1 MRRAPHWCIATIWPW
16 CEGVTTLAITGATGF
31 VGGALVEQAL
41 AAGHR
46 VRALTRRPQP
56 EREGVSW
63 IGGALDRPDSLVK
76 LVTGADA
83 VVHVAG
89 VVNAVDR
96 AGFVAGNVDGTQSM
110 LAAAQQGGVRRFVH
124 VSSLSARA
132 PHLSHYGWSKAQAET
147 LVEASG
153 LDWSIVRPSGVY
165 GPGDTEMRDLF
176 RAARLGI
183 ALLPPRGTVSLVAVE
198 DLARLLL
205 TLATRAVPPAVYEVD
220 DGHALTHAALAQ
232 AIGRAVGRR
241 RVLALHLPERVLRI
255 GARLD
260 KAVRGTGAKLT
271 ADRVGYL
278 VHPDWTARPALR
290 PPPDLW
296 TPNVALPEGLAAT
309 ARWYRAHGLL

>member
-1 MRRAPHWCIATIWPW
+1 MPRAPHWCIATIWPW

-31 VGGALVEQAL
+31 VGRALVEQAL
-41 AAGHR
+41 AAGHG
-46 VRALTRRPQP
+46 VRALARRPQP
-56 EREGVSW
+56 VREGVAW
-63 IGGALDRPDSLVK
+63 IDGALDRPDSLAR
-76 LVTGADA
+76 LAAGADA
-83 VVHVAG
+83 IVHVAG
-89 VVNAVDR
+89 VVNAPDR
-96 AGFVAGNVDGTQSM
+96 AGFVAGNVDGTQAM

-124 VSSLSARA
+124 VSSLSARE
-132 PHLSHYGWSKAQAET
+132 PQLSHYGWSKAEAET

-183 ALLPPRGTVSLVAVE
+183 AMLPPRGNVSLVAVE

-205 TLATRAVPPAVYEVD
+205 TLATTSLAPAIYEVD
-220 DGHALTHAALAQ
+220 DGHVLTHAALAQ

-260 KAVRGTGAKLT
+260 KAVRGSGAKLT

-278 VHPDWTARPALR
+278 MHPDWTARLALR
-290 PPPDLW
+290 PPSGLW
-296 TPNVALPEGLAAT
+296 TPNVALPEGLATT